1 MKPERQLRIASIL
14 LAALTC
20 IVALF
25 VSATGQAQEEEDVE
39 RPTPSEPASGPKERG
54 NDGINYSRT
63 HRYSWHFKRVHP
75 AEGIAAGA
83 LALTAVAV
91 IPIAP
96 DRHWVGRNAF
106 DAWFQRR
113 LVPPESSR
121 DKYATAS
128 DVLAGVSI
136 GTPVL
141 VDLVGVVLIGD
152 RNRDVGLQMF
162 AIQAQAFALSG
173 FVTNLVKL
181 SGRARPCAVDG
192 DCASDADANESFFSG
207 HASLAF
213 TGAGLTCAQHLHLK
227 LFGRAGDAATC
238 AGVLATATVASVFRV
253 VANKHWMTDVLAG
266 TGVGLVSGWLMPWL
280 MHYRHDLSE
289 RAGTKRRHLYSI
301 APFGSAGAFGVS
313 AAGSF

>member
-1 MKPERQLRIASIL
+1 MQPDPRSRFGAIL
-14 LAALTC
+14 LAALPC
-20 IVALF
+20 IASIF
-25 VSATGQAQEEEDVE
+25 ASAPVRAQREAEE
-39 RPTPSEPASGPKERG
+39 PTASEPSSGVEHQESDRSTETRTPKF
-54 NDGINYSRT
+54 
-63 HRYSWHFKRVHP
+63 SWHYKRVHR

-83 LALTAVAV
+83 LAFGAIAV
-91 IPIAP
+91 IPIDP
-96 DRHWVGRNAF
+96 KRRWVGDNTF
-106 DAWFQRR
+106 DAWFGGR
-113 LVPPESSR
+113 LLAPKSAR
-121 DKYATAS
+121 HKYATAS

-136 GTPVL
+136 GVPIL

-213 TGAGLTCAQHLHLK
+213 TGAGLTCAQHVHLR
-227 LFGRAGDAATC
+227 LFGRAGDATTC
-238 AGVLATATVASVFRV
+238 AGILATATVASVFRV
-253 VANKHWMTDVLAG
+253 VSNKHWMTDVLTGA
-266 TGVGLVSGWLMPWL
+266 GVGLISGWLMPWL
-280 MHYRHDLSE
+280 MHYRHDMSE
-289 RAGTKRRHLYSI
+289 RASSKRRHLYSI
-301 APFGSAGAFGVS
+301 APFGGSGSVGLS